1 MSMKFERDERKFDF
15 HDIGCEI
22 KRKRETSGMTQDQL
36 AFIIDRD
43 PRTIIYNENDG
54 QHPSL
59 NTFYQMVTMFDI
71 SVDQFFYPD
80 MSADDACKKRIN
92 TLAALTLD
100 RFGLDKFLAL
110 TEEKRL
116 TILNAAFQCF
126 GKFGY
131 EKASMSILL
140 YYAYR
145 RKLSK
150 KTANDKE

>member
-36 AFIIDRD
+36 ALNIDRD
-43 PRTIIYNENDG
+43 TSTIIYNENDG

-71 SVDQFFYPD
+71 SVDQFFYPG

-92 TLAALTLD
+92 IMLGSMSEKELRLVENIIRAVKD
-100 RFGLDKFLAL
+100 SQE
-110 TEEKRL
+110 TEEV
-116 TILNAAFQCF
+116 
-126 GKFGY
+126 
-131 EKASMSILL
+131 
-140 YYAYR
+140 
-145 RKLSK
+145 
-150 KTANDKE
+150 

>member
-1 MSMKFERDERKFDF
+1 MKFERDERKFDF

-36 AFIIDRD
+36 ALIIDRD

-80 MSADDACKKRIN
+80 MSADDAC
-92 TLAALTLD
+92 
-100 RFGLDKFLAL
+100 DKVKGFTKQGGSLFCI
-110 TEEKRL
+110 RL
-116 TILNAAFQCF
+116 SVVRVAHP
-126 GKFGY
+126 K
-131 EKASMSILL
+131 
-140 YYAYR
+140 
-145 RKLSK
+145 
-150 KTANDKE
+150 